1 MDVFGEHDQRCKAA
15 FPLARHNRIQVR
27 VADELKKAGKFVR
40 KASVRDLRRDR
51 YDRSQSQA
59 DIVVE
64 NMTPDGVPV
73 LVDFGVTH
81 SLLLSYARA
90 AAQRGELDA
99 EGASKRGHAANIYAD
114 KKNTRYSRI
123 ITERSLDINYRS
135 FIVESFGAFASDT
148 WKFINTVCDP
158 NTHPKA
164 NDEYNPWNNPDPSR
178 AFVLATG
185 FANQRGNAV
194 MLMQANSRR
203 RFQRASRRHASG

>member
-1 MDVFGEHDQRCKAA
+1 MCHFVACAHAW
-15 FPLARHNRIQVR
+15 NRTFTPVGHS
-27 VADELKKAGKFVR
+27 E
-40 KASVRDLRRDR
+40 SSSNTRDLPACGQLW
-51 YDRSQSQA
+51 YGS
-59 DIVVE
+59 
-64 NMTPDGVPV
+64 P
-73 LVDFGVTH
+73 H

-99 EGASKRGHAANIYAD
+99 EGASKRAHAANIYAD
-114 KKNTRYSRI
+114 KKNQRHNSI
-123 ITERSLDINYRS
+123 INERSLDINYRS

-194 MLMQANSRR
+194 MLLQANSRR

>member
-1 MDVFGEHDQRCKAA
+1 MNVVNVSQ
-15 FPLARHNRIQVR
+15 PY
-27 VADELKKAGKFVR
+27 ELKKAGKFVR

-99 EGASKRGHAANIYAD
+99 QGASERAHAANIYAN
-114 KKNTRYSRI
+114 KKNKRYNKI
-123 ITERSLDINYRS
+123 ITEKNLDLDYKS
-135 FIVESFGAFASDT
+135 FIVESFGAYASDT
-148 WKFINTVCDP
+148 WKL
-158 NTHPKA
+158 K
-164 NDEYNPWNNPDPSR
+164 YR
-178 AFVLATG
+178 L
-185 FANQRGNAV
+185 
-194 MLMQANSRR
+194 
-203 RFQRASRRHASG
+203 

>member
-1 MDVFGEHDQRCKAA
+1 M
-15 FPLARHNRIQVR
+15 
-27 VADELKKAGKFVR
+27 ADELKSAGKFVR

-90 AAQRGELDA
+90 AAQRGDLDA

-114 KKNTRYSRI
+114 KKNTRYNRI

-148 WKFINTVCDP
+148 WKFINTVRDS

-194 MLMQANSRR
+194 MLLHANSRR